1 MTKSQLR
8 KLLEAHEL
16 PQTVAARELGIDP
29 RTMRRYIAGAKTK
42 GGLPVPKVVE
52 YALRWLILQ
61 RKGGTK
67 S

>member
-8 KLLEAHEL
+8 RLLESHEL

-29 RTMRRYIAGAKTK
+29 RTMRRYIAGD
-42 GGLPVPKVVE
+42 LPVPKVVE
-52 YALRWLILQ
+52 YALQWLLQQ
-61 RKGGTK
+61 RKGEM